1 MIPEDISKMRSIVP
15 LYVEDDENLKSEM
28 LISLKRRF
36 KKVLS
41 ASNGKEGLELFKEHR
56 PDVVISD
63 IKMPIMD
70 GIEMSS
76 QIKKIE
82 KDVPIIFTTAF
93 SEIPYLLEAIKIG
106 VSRYV
111 QKPLKIKDL
120 IETIYDVVLPKIQQ
134 DEITELKSDLDASYG
149 YIFGRSPMMKKI
161 AGMISAVAKT
171 DLSVLLQGETGVG
184 KSFMARRIHDISPR
198 SDKPFIPV
206 DVAVISENLIESD
219 LFGHVKGAFTGAD
232 KDKDGF
238 FKKAV
243 GGTIFID
250 ELENIPTE
258 IQAKLLK
265 VIDEKVI
272 VPVGSVKME
281 KVDVRII
288 CATNVPVE
296 ELLKQSKLRKDLY
309 YRLNEFTFTIPPL
322 RERKEDIEKLVST
335 FLKDIVRDLGREIK
349 EVSFD
354 AFETLRSHE
363 WPGNIRELKN
373 TLQRAVLFS
382 HGDILK
388 KSDIKVC
395 AAKDENT
402 ETLIKNDL
410 KLSEVVARV
419 EKQLILNTLE
429 KTGRKKLKTA
439 EILGID
445 YKTLIKKIN
454 KHGL

>member
-1 MIPEDISKMRSIVP
+1 MIRKDISKMMSIVP
-15 LYVEDDENLKSEM
+15 LYVEDDEDLKNEM
-28 LISLKRRF
+28 MISLKRRF

-41 ASNGKEGLELFKEHR
+41 ASNGREGLELFKEHR

-70 GIEMSS
+70 GIEMSR

-93 SEIPYLLEAIKIG
+93 SEVPYLLEAIKIG

-120 IETIYDVVLPKIQQ
+120 IETIYDVVLPKIQKE
-134 DEITELKSDLDASYG
+134 EIKELRSDLEASYG
-149 YIFGRSPMMKKI
+149 YIFGRSPEMKKM

-198 SDKPFIPV
+198 SDKSFISV
-206 DVAVISENLIESD
+206 DVAILSKNLIESD

-232 KDKDGF
+232 GKKDGF
-238 FKKAV
+238 FKKAA
-243 GGTIFID
+243 GGTLFID
-250 ELENIPTE
+250 ELENIPTD

-265 VIDEKVI
+265 VIDEKMI
-272 VPVGSVKME
+272 IPVGSVKAE
-281 KVDVRII
+281 KVDVRIV

-296 ELLKQSKLRKDLY
+296 ELLDQNKLRKDLY
-309 YRLNEFTFTIPPL
+309 YRLNEFSFTIPPL
-322 RERKEDIEKLVST
+322 RERKEDIEKLVYA
-335 FLKDIVRDLGREIK
+335 FLKDIVIDLGREIK
-349 EVSFD
+349 EVSQD
-354 AFETLRSHE
+354 ALEALRSHE

-373 TLQRAVLFS
+373 TLARAVLFS
-382 HGDILK
+382 NGDTLK
-388 KSDIKVC
+388 KSDIKVYT
-395 AAKDENT
+395 AKDEN
-402 ETLIKNDL
+402 IIQKKF

-419 EKQLILNTLE
+419 EKQLIKDALE

-439 EILGID
+439 EILGVD
-445 YKTLIKKIN
+445 YKTLIKKIE